1 MFLYWLC
8 YRLDDRVSV
17 VILPA
22 YSLIAARLRASIEK
36 LDEGE
41 FAEGHEL
48 DEETAKK
55 VPKTLVGRRL
65 TRKEAADLLR
75 SFERR

>member
-8 YRLDDRVSV
+8 YRHDGHISV
-17 VILPA
+17 VILPGC
-22 YSLIAARLRASIEK
+22 SLIAARLRASIEK

-41 FAEGHEL
+41 FAEGYEL
-48 DEETAKK
+48 DEEMAKK
-55 VPKTLVGRRL
+55 VPKALVDCRL

-75 SFERR
+75 SFE